1 MSSWRETEST
11 TKPGRREITTGPG
24 AEVVMPLVFILGLV
38 IALGPAIGMLFML
51 IGFALFLAA
60 KLSVISQGVYV
71 SWGSGRMSARFRK
84 CYRVGYAL
92 MFLGAVAWVFRI
104 T

>member
-1 MSSWRETEST
+1 MSSWKETESS

-24 AEVVMPLVFILGLV
+24 VELVMPLVFILCLV
-38 IALGPAIGMLFML
+38 IALGPTIGMLFML
-51 IGFALFLAA
+51 TGFALFVAA
-60 KLSVISQGVYV
+60 KLSVIRQGVYV
-71 SWGSGRMSARFRK
+71 SWGSRQMSARFRK

-92 MFLGAVAWVFRI
+92 MFLGAVAWVIRI

>member
-1 MSSWRETEST
+1 MSSWSETEST

-24 AEVVMPLVFILGLV
+24 AELVMPLVFILGLV
-38 IALGPAIGMLFML
+38 IGLGPTIGMLLML
-51 IGFALFLAA
+51 IGFAVFLAA
-60 KLSVISQGVYV
+60 KLSVISEGVYV
-71 SWGSGRMSARFRK
+71 SWGSRQMSTRFRA

-92 MFLGAVAWVFRI
+92 MFLGAVAWVIRI